1 MSDTARIDKWLW
13 SVRVYKTRS
22 IAATAIKNSR
32 VRIGETIAKPS
43 TPVKAGDIVK
53 VRKPPITYSFKVI
66 GIPPSR
72 VGAKLVPQFLENVT
86 PQSEY
91 DLIELQKMSGNQKRA
106 KGLGRPTK
114 KERRDLDEFMLP
126 GDGFDWM
133 DDEGDDEEKDESLL
147 LQGSDDAYSK
157 EDEDDVLD
165 AMGFWD

>member
-13 SVRVYKTRS
+13 SVRIYKTRS
-22 IAATAIKNSR
+22 VAATAIKNSR

-43 TPVKAGDIVK
+43 TPVKPGDIVK
-53 VRKPPITYSFKVI
+53 VRKPPITYSFRVI
-66 GIPPSR
+66 GLPSSR
-72 VGAKLVPQFLENVT
+72 VGAKLVPQYLENIT

-91 DLIELQKMSGNQKRA
+91 DLIEIQKMSGIQKRA

-133 DDEGDDEEKDESLL
+133 DDDGEEGTEDTLL
-147 LQGSDDAYSK
+147 LHESDEAYSK